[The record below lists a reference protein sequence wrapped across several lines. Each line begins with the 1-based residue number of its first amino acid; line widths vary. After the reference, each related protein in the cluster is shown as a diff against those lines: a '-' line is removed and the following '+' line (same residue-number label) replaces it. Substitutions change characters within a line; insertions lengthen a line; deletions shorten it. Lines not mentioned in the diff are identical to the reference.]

1 MNDSKE
7 PPNQSGTAVCS
18 KIRIYPIAFIWEL
31 KILIYVV
38 ILRKP
43 QRDKEDWAGIKDYF
57 ISLYYSFHQIQI
69 LVTYWVKGKNKQFIY
84 YKAA

>member
-43 QRDKEDWAGIKDYF
+43 QRDKEDWA
-57 ISLYYSFHQIQI
+57 
-69 LVTYWVKGKNKQFIY
+69 
-84 YKAA
+84 A